1 MRPRFVGVLTDTSK
15 ASYTTEPRLKPI
27 KETIKNNTEIF
38 TSNVPKRNVATIH
51 MRVVIRSIG
60 FLPCEP
66 SDLAPTQGPRIATIT
81 IAPDVANPND
91 WSVHPCSVTSQ
102 TEK

>member
-1 MRPRFVGVLTDTSK
+1 
-15 ASYTTEPRLKPI
+15 
-27 KETIKNNTEIF
+27 
-38 TSNVPKRNVATIH
+38 

-60 FLPCEP
+60 FLPWEP

-91 WSVHPCSVTSQ
+91 WSVHPCSDTSQ